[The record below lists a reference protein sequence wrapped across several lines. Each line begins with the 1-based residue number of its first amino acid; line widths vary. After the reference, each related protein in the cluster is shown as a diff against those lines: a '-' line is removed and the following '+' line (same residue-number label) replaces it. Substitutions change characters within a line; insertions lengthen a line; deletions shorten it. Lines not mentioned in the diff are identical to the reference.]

1 MLDTDPQM
9 EAKWLAM
16 LEAKSPGQQLS
27 DIFDLCEMVM
37 AFHEAGLRM
46 DFPDASPRE
55 IFLRRAANMLGFEL
69 CRKVYGWAPDEP
81 YPKDGI
87 GDSAVGA

>member
-9 EAKWLAM
+9 EAKWLEM
-16 LEAKSPGQQLS
+16 LEAKPLGQQLS
-27 DIFDLCEMVM
+27 DVLDLCEMVI

-46 DFPDASPRE
+46 DFPHACPRE
-55 IFLRRAANMLGFEL
+55 IFLRRAANMLGVTL

-81 YPKDGI
+81 FPQAWAGESSF
-87 GDSAVGA
+87 GS

>member
-1 MLDTDPQM
+1 MLDTDAQM
-9 EAKWLAM
+9 EAKWLSM
-16 LEAKSPGQQLS
+16 LEAKPLGQQLS
-27 DIFDLCEMVM
+27 DVLDLCEMVLQ
-37 AFHEAGLRM
+37 FHEAGLRM

-81 YPKDGI
+81 YPEDGI
-87 GDSAVGA
+87 GTPDIGT